1 MARQLVV
8 WGPPH
13 YPLGSSEAATREANH
28 SYANRC
34 ASAGVTKLVPGGG
47 SRGLVEAAHEKGL
60 EVHPYNAFPAHG
72 GMPIAY
78 GQWSTSFV
86 RSGIESPEGRPLLD
100 QHRPIYAGPT
110 AAVSVSDFARAHPEY
125 WARKRV
131 DADRLVPGESLALSL
146 SHQEVRD
153 HEASVYL
160 DMLRTTGGDGVQVEF
175 VLGNEDD
182 NGVTTY
188 GYEDR
193 TAGEFT
199 QRYGKSPFAIPNDDP
214 DWMQFR
220 ADCVTRFLEEL
231 RMKVKAAN
239 PNAVLSTTLIAND
252 AEDYIKLSQDWPAW
266 VEKGLID
273 EFYLWFRTNS
283 NLADLERH
291 TTHAADIIGGRVPLI
306 AELSCYHPGSFQQPE
321 AMLEGAHAALS
332 SGADAVGVYRSHAVE
347 QLDFWCV
354 LEEIAKL

>member
-1 MARQLVV
+1 
-8 WGPPH
+8 
-13 YPLGSSEAATREANH
+13 
-28 SYANRC
+28 
-34 ASAGVTKLVPGGG
+34 
-47 SRGLVEAAHEKGL
+47 
-60 EVHPYNAFPAHG
+60 
-72 GMPIAY
+72 MPITY

-110 AAVSVSDFARAHPEY
+110 ATVSVSDFARAHPEY

-160 DMLRTTGGDGVQVEF
+160 EMLRTTGGDGVQVEF

-291 TTHAADIIGGRVPLI
+291 MTHAADAIGGRVPLI

-321 AMLEGAHAALS
+321 AMLEGARAALS